1 VGPQEGVRPA
11 FYALRRGGWRDYVT
25 LLHAPYTL
33 WNLAYVALGAGL
45 APQFHL
51 DRMLWA
57 MAAFFLAL
65 GVAAH
70 ALDELNGRP
79 LQTRIPSPVL
89 VGLAVVGLG
98 GAVAIGIGAAVAWG
112 YGLLVFVAIGGIAV
126 PAYNLEL
133 FGGVIHNEV
142 GLALSWG
149 GLTVLSSY
157 WVEAQTLR
165 ADAVLA
171 AAYGT
176 LMIVAQRTLSTP
188 VRTARRRLGDTAS
201 VAPLERALRL
211 LAVANIALGAAL
223 VAERLRWLR

>member
-1 VGPQEGVRPA
+1 M
-11 FYALRRGGWRDYVT
+11 T

-133 FGGVIHNEV
+133 FGGVIHNEL

-149 GLTVLSSY
+149 GADRTEQLLGRGTDAPGRRDPGGRIRDADDRRPAHAVDTGAHRSPSARRHG
-157 WVEAQTLR
+157 ERGATR
-165 ADAVLA
+165 ACA
-171 AAYGT
+171 APARRGEH
-176 LMIVAQRTLSTP
+176 R
-188 VRTARRRLGDTAS
+188 ARRRPGRRAPALATLG
-201 VAPLERALRL
+201 P
-211 LAVANIALGAAL
+211 
-223 VAERLRWLR
+223 

>member
-1 VGPQEGVRPA
+1 MGPQEGVRPA

-112 YGLLVFVAIGGIAV
+112 YGLLVFVATGGIAV
-126 PAYNLEL
+126 PVYNLEL
-133 FGGVIHNEV
+133 FGGRDPQRASGPALV
-142 GLALSWG
+142 GRPDRAEQLLGRSADSSGRRDPG
-149 GLTVLSSY
+149 GRVRDSDDRRP
-157 WVEAQTLR
+157 AH
-165 ADAVLA
+165 AVDTGA
-171 AAYGT
+171 HG
-176 LMIVAQRTLSTP
+176 SP
-188 VRTARRRLGDTAS
+188 PARRHG
-201 VAPLERALRL
+201 ERGATEARC
-211 LAVANIALGAAL
+211 ACSPWANILLGAAP
-223 VAERLRWLR
+223 VAQRLRWLR